1 MPVYSWDLPGQ
12 LESYAD
18 MSIKDVL
25 QGKPLGHPSHPMFV
39 HFPTALFPT
48 SLLFDILSWAITE
61 PDLVR
66 AAFYNIA
73 VGLAGSAIAILT
85 GFVDYF
91 GMVSGSKKHR
101 VTTWHMLANLPM
113 VLIFAIS
120 LGLRFLEL
128 DATRTPLYI
137 LVLSLIGLPLL
148 VVGNYF
154 GGELVYRMGMRV
166 STGRLPEP
174 PLLHRMVSHFLRR
187 AKKPERV

>member
-1 MPVYSWDLPGQ
+1 
-12 LESYAD
+12 
-18 MSIKDVL
+18 MSFKDVL

-48 SLLFDILSWAITE
+48 SLLFDLLSWGITE
-61 PDLVR
+61 PELVK

-73 VGLAGSAIAILT
+73 VGLAGALLAIVT

-91 GMVSGSKKHR
+91 GMVSQSKKHR
-101 VTTWHMLANLPM
+101 VTTWHMLANMPL
-113 VLIFAIS
+113 VVIFAVS
-120 LGLRFLEL
+120 LGLRSLDL

-148 VVGNYF
+148 VVGNYL

-166 STGRLPEP
+166 NTGRLPEP
-174 PLLHRMVSHFLRR
+174 PLFLKVVGTVQRR
-187 AKKPERV
+187 LRVREPV